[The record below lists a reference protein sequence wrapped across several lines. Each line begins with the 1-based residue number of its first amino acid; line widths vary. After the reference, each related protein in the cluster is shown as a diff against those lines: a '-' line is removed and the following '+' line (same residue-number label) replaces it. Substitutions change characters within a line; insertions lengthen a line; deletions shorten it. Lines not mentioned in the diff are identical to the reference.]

1 MSPVGPHGTRG
12 RRNIADKR
20 RLLQYWRTNAQ
31 PELAMTLTHS
41 LAQLQK
47 EHVVLELECID
58 RMYLNAYVPKL
69 TSEAG
74 IAAFC
79 RGYLGHR
86 FASTKQAVQMTT
98 RFVKSIESFL
108 QREGLELVRFKKGQR
123 KDNILQQ
130 KLRTFKKQE
139 GVIFVGVAQEK
150 VRVPRTTRKALP
162 GGGTIPWIIYST
174 AMVNVYYFYCR
185 DQDFGPFFLK
195 FCSYFPYSA
204 KLCLNGHEYLKCQ
217 LAHRGIAFEA
227 MDNGLLSCADLHAAQ
242 RISDRLSHTK
252 IDACFRKWL
261 ARLPHPYSAQDRKAG
276 YRYDLSVLQAEFSLT
291 QVWDRPTHGRCFFE
305 EVIRENI
312 DLGRPEQVQLIFARK
327 MQRKTATDGR
337 CRTRIITEGVVP
349 SLHVYYKNTHLKQY
363 HKEGRG
369 LRTETTI
376 NNTYDF
382 GVGRRLKNLDALR
395 RIGFAANRRVLQ
407 VEQLT
412 HDCHIGAE
420 AFNKLQ
426 KPAEVDGHHV
436 SALPFGQERVQALLT
451 VLVLFCLQ
459 PEGFRNRQLR
469 PLLAQW
475 LAIPE
480 SKISPGR
487 MSYDLRRLRLHGLI
501 ERLPKTQRY
510 RLTTFGLKSALFY
523 SRAYQRLLRRG
534 LSELHDPRLSE
545 SSALA
550 GSFAM
555 FQKSLDAFAA
565 EKMAA

>member
-1 MSPVGPHGTRG
+1 MKV
-12 RRNIADKR
+12 
-20 RLLQYWRTNAQ
+20 
-31 PELAMTLTHS
+31 THS

-47 EHVVLELECID
+47 EHVSLELECID

-69 TSEAG
+69 TSEGG

-86 FASTKQAVQMTT
+86 FASTKQAVAMTQA
-98 RFVKSIESFL
+98 FVKSIEAFI
-108 QREGLELVRFKKGQR
+108 QREGLELVRFHKGQR
-123 KDNILQQ
+123 KDDVLQQ
-130 KLRTFKKQE
+130 RLRNFKKDE
-139 GVIFVGVAQEK
+139 GVVFVGVAQEK
-150 VRVPRTTRKALP
+150 VRVPRTTRKAGL

-185 DQDFGPFFLK
+185 DKDFGPFFLK

-217 LAHRGIAFEA
+217 LAQRGIAFQA
-227 MDNGLLSCADLHAAQ
+227 LDNGLLSCADLKAAQ
-242 RISDRLSHTK
+242 RLSDHLNDTK
-252 IDACFRKWL
+252 IETFFRKWL
-261 ARLPHPYSAQDRKAG
+261 ARLPHPYSAQDRRAG

-291 QVWDRPTHGRCFFE
+291 QVWDRAVHGRCFFE

-312 DLGRPEQVQLIFARK
+312 DLGRPEQVQLIFLRK
-327 MQRKTATDGR
+327 LQRKTATDGR

-382 GVGRRLKNLDALR
+382 GVGRRLKNLPALR
-395 RIGFAANRRVLQ
+395 QIGFAANRRVLQ

-420 AFNKLQ
+420 AFAKLQ
-426 KPAEVDGHHV
+426 KPAEVDGQHA

-451 VLVLFCLQ
+451 GLVRFCLQ

-469 PLLAQW
+469 PLLAQ
-475 LAIPE
+475 LLGISE
-480 SKISPGR
+480 SQISPGR
-487 MSYDLRRLRLHGLI
+487 MSYDLRRLRLHRLV
-501 ERLPKTQRY
+501 ERIPKTQRY
-510 RLTTFGLKSALFY
+510 RLTTFGLKTALFY
-523 SRAYQRLLRRG
+523 SRTYQRLLRPG
-534 LSELHDPRLSE
+534 LSELHDPPSSDSPLLSLHFAKFQATLDTYIAERL
-545 SSALA
+545 
-550 GSFAM
+550 
-555 FQKSLDAFAA
+555 AA
-565 EKMAA
+565 

>member
-1 MSPVGPHGTRG
+1 MK
-12 RRNIADKR
+12 I
-20 RLLQYWRTNAQ
+20 
-31 PELAMTLTHS
+31 THS

-58 RMYLNAYVPKL
+58 RMYLNAYQPKL
-69 TSEAG
+69 TTGGG

-79 RGYLGHR
+79 RGYLGYR
-86 FASTKQAVQMTT
+86 FASTKQAVQRTT
-98 RFVKSIESFL
+98 QFVSAIEAFI
-108 QREGLELVRFKKGQR
+108 QREGLELVHFKKGQR
-123 KDNILQQ
+123 KDGVLQQ
-130 KLRTFKKQE
+130 KLRNFKKAE

-150 VRVPRTTRKALP
+150 VRVPRTTRKRTES
-162 GGGTIPWIIYST
+162 GGTIPWIIYST
-174 AMVNVYYFYCR
+174 AMVNCYYFYCR

-195 FCSYFPYSA
+195 FCSYFPYPA

-217 LAHRGIAFEA
+217 LAQRGIAFEA
-227 MDNGLLSCADLHAAQ
+227 MDNGLLCCADLKAAQ
-242 RISDRLSHTK
+242 RISDALSDTK
-252 IDACFRKWL
+252 INAFFRKWL

-291 QVWDRPTHGRCFFE
+291 QVWDRATHGRCFFE

-382 GVGRRLKNLDALR
+382 GVGRRLKNLPALR
-395 RIGFAANRRVLQ
+395 QIGLDANRRVLQ

-412 HDCHIGAE
+412 HDCHIGAQ
-420 AFNKLQ
+420 AFDQLQ
-426 KPAEVDGHHV
+426 KPAEVDGQHV

-469 PLLAQW
+469 PLLAQ
-475 LAIPE
+475 LLGLSE
-480 SKISPGR
+480 SQISPGR
-487 MSYDLRRLRLHGLI
+487 MSYDLRRLRLHRLI
-501 ERLPKTQRY
+501 ERVPKTQRY
-510 RLTTFGLKSALFY
+510 RLTAFGLKTALFY
-523 SRAYQRLLRRG
+523 SRTYQRLLRRG
-534 LSELHDPRLSE
+534 LSELHARRLSE

-550 GSFAM
+550 IDFAK
-555 FQKSLDAFAA
+555 FQKALEAYIA
-565 EKMAA
+565 EKLAA

>member
-1 MSPVGPHGTRG
+1 MK
-12 RRNIADKR
+12 I
-20 RLLQYWRTNAQ
+20 
-31 PELAMTLTHS
+31 THS

-58 RMYLNAYVPKL
+58 RMYLNAYQPKL
-69 TSEAG
+69 TTGGG

-79 RGYLGHR
+79 RGYLGYR
-86 FASTKQAVQMTT
+86 FASTKQAVQRTT
-98 RFVKSIESFL
+98 QFVSAIEAFI
-108 QREGLELVRFKKGQR
+108 QREGLELVHFKKGQR
-123 KDNILQQ
+123 KDGVLQQ
-130 KLRTFKKQE
+130 KLRNFKKAE

-150 VRVPRTTRKALP
+150 VRVPRTTRKRTES
-162 GGGTIPWIIYST
+162 GGTIPWIIYST
-174 AMVNVYYFYCR
+174 AMVNCYYFYCR

-195 FCSYFPYSA
+195 FCSYFPYPA

-217 LAHRGIAFEA
+217 LAQRGIAFEA
-227 MDNGLLSCADLHAAQ
+227 MDNGLLCCADLKAAQ
-242 RISDRLSHTK
+242 RISDALSDTK
-252 IDACFRKWL
+252 INAFFRKWL

-291 QVWDRPTHGRCFFE
+291 QVWDRATHGRCFFE

-382 GVGRRLKNLDALR
+382 GVGRPLKNLPALR
-395 RIGFAANRRVLQ
+395 QIGLDANRRVLQ

-412 HDCHIGAE
+412 HDCHIGAQ
-420 AFNKLQ
+420 AFDQLQ
-426 KPAEVDGHHV
+426 KPAEVDGQHV

-469 PLLAQW
+469 PLLAQ
-475 LAIPE
+475 LLGLSE
-480 SKISPGR
+480 SQISPGR
-487 MSYDLRRLRLHGLI
+487 MSYDLRRLRLHRLI
-501 ERLPKTQRY
+501 ERVPKTQRY
-510 RLTTFGLKSALFY
+510 RLTAFGLKTALFY
-523 SRAYQRLLRRG
+523 SRTYQRLLRRG
-534 LSELHDPRLSE
+534 LSELHNPRLSE
-545 SSALA
+545 SSTLA
-550 GSFAM
+550 IDFAK
-555 FQKSLDAFAA
+555 FQKALDAYIA
-565 EKMAA
+565 EKLAA

>member
-1 MSPVGPHGTRG
+1 MK
-12 RRNIADKR
+12 I
-20 RLLQYWRTNAQ
+20 
-31 PELAMTLTHS
+31 THN
-41 LAQLQK
+41 LAQFQK
-47 EHVVLELECID
+47 EHVVMELECID

-86 FASTKQAVQMTT
+86 FASTKQAVQMTIG
-98 RFVKSIESFL
+98 FVKAIEAFI

-123 KDNILQQ
+123 KDSVLQQ
-130 KLRTFKKQE
+130 KLRTFKREE

-150 VRVPRTTRKALP
+150 VRVPRTTRKRTESGA
-162 GGGTIPWIIYST
+162 TIPWIMYSS
-174 AMVNVYYFYCR
+174 AMVNAYYFYCR
-185 DQDFGPFFLK
+185 DKDFGPFFLK

-217 LAHRGIAFEA
+217 LAQRDIAFKA
-227 MDNGLLSCADLHAAQ
+227 MDNGLLCCADLKAAQ
-242 RISDRLSHTK
+242 RISEGLSDAK
-252 IDACFRKWL
+252 IEALFRKWL
-261 ARLPHPYSAQDRKAG
+261 ARLPHPYSSQDRKAG

-291 QVWDRPTHGRCFFE
+291 QVWERATHGRCFFE

-382 GVGRRLKNLDALR
+382 GVGRRLKNLAALR
-395 RIGFAANRRVLQ
+395 QIGFAANRRVLQ

-412 HDCHIGAE
+412 HDCHIGAA
-420 AFNKLQ
+420 AFDKLQ
-426 KPAEVDGHHV
+426 KPAEVDGQHV
-436 SALPFGQERVQALLT
+436 SALPFGQERVQALLR

-459 PEGFRNRQLR
+459 PEGFRNCQLR
-469 PLLAQW
+469 PLLAQ
-475 LAIPE
+475 LLGLSE
-480 SKISPGR
+480 SQITPGR

-501 ERLPKTQRY
+501 QRIPKTHRY
-510 RLTTFGLKSALFY
+510 RLTTFGLKTALFY
-523 SRAYQRLLRRG
+523 SRLHQRLLRRG
-534 LSELHDPRLSE
+534 LSELHDSRLSD
-545 SSALA
+545 SSPLVA
-550 GSFAM
+550 
-555 FQKSLDAFAA
+555 AFAKFQQTLDSYTA
-565 EKMAA
+565 QKMAA

>member
-1 MSPVGPHGTRG
+1 MNV
-12 RRNIADKR
+12 
-20 RLLQYWRTNAQ
+20 
-31 PELAMTLTHS
+31 THN

-47 EHVVLELECID
+47 DHVVLELECID
-58 RMYLNAYVPKL
+58 RMYLNAYVPQL

-86 FASTKQAVQMTT
+86 FASTKQAVAMTKA
-98 RFVKSIESFL
+98 FVRSIETFV

-123 KDNILQQ
+123 KDDVLQQ
-130 KLRTFKKQE
+130 HLRGFKKTE
-139 GVIFVGVAQEK
+139 GVLFVGVAQEK
-150 VRVPRTTRKALP
+150 VRVPRTTRKRLE

-195 FCSYFPYSA
+195 FCSYFPYPA
-204 KLCLNGHEYLKCQ
+204 KLCLNGHEYLKRQ
-217 LAHRGIAFEA
+217 LTQRGIAFEA
-227 MDNGLLSCADLHAAQ
+227 MDNGLLSCADLKAAQ
-242 RISDRLSHTK
+242 RISDRLCHLH
-252 IDACFRKWL
+252 IDALFRKWL
-261 ARLPHPYSAQDRKAG
+261 ARLPHPFSAQDRRAG

-291 QVWDRPTHGRCFFE
+291 QVWDRPVHGRCFFE

-363 HKEGRG
+363 YKEGRG

-382 GVGRRLKNLDALR
+382 GVGRRLKNLAALR
-395 RIGFAANRRVLQ
+395 QIGMAANRRVLE
-407 VEQLT
+407 VERLT
-412 HDCHIGAE
+412 HDCQIGAE
-420 AFNKLQ
+420 AFDKLQ
-426 KPAEVDGHHV
+426 KPAEVDGQHV
-436 SALPFGQERVQALLT
+436 SALPFGQQRVQALLA
-451 VLVLFCLQ
+451 VIVLFCLQ
-459 PEGFRNRQLR
+459 PQGFRNRQLR

-475 LAIPE
+475 LHLDE
-480 SKISPGR
+480 SDISPGR

-501 ERLPKTQRY
+501 ERIAKTQRY
-510 RLTTFGLKSALFY
+510 RLTTFGLKTVLFY
-523 SRAYQRLLRRG
+523 SRTYQRLLRPG
-534 LSELHDPRLSE
+534 LSELLDPRTQQ
-545 SSALA
+545 SSTLLPA
-550 GSFAM
+550 FVK
-555 FQKSLDAFAA
+555 FQKTIDAYVS
-565 EKMAA
+565 ERMAA

>member
-1 MSPVGPHGTRG
+1 MK
-12 RRNIADKR
+12 I
-20 RLLQYWRTNAQ
+20 
-31 PELAMTLTHS
+31 THS

-58 RMYLNAYVPKL
+58 RMYLNAYQPKL
-69 TSEAG
+69 TTGGG

-79 RGYLGHR
+79 RGYLGYR
-86 FASTKQAVQMTT
+86 FASTKQAVQRTT
-98 RFVKSIESFL
+98 QFVSAIEAFI
-108 QREGLELVRFKKGQR
+108 QREGLELVHFKKGQR
-123 KDNILQQ
+123 KDGVLQQ
-130 KLRTFKKQE
+130 KLRNFKKAE

-150 VRVPRTTRKALP
+150 VRVPRTTRKRTES
-162 GGGTIPWIIYST
+162 GGTIPWIIYST
-174 AMVNVYYFYCR
+174 AMVNCYYFYCR

-195 FCSYFPYSA
+195 FCSYFPYPA

-217 LAHRGIAFEA
+217 LAQRGIAFEA
-227 MDNGLLSCADLHAAQ
+227 MDNGLLCCADLKAPQ
-242 RISDRLSHTK
+242 RISDALSDTK
-252 IDACFRKWL
+252 INAFFRKWL

-291 QVWDRPTHGRCFFE
+291 QVWDRATHGRCFFE

-382 GVGRRLKNLDALR
+382 GVGRRLKNLPALR
-395 RIGFAANRRVLQ
+395 QIGLDANRRVLQ

-412 HDCHIGAE
+412 HDCHIGAQ
-420 AFNKLQ
+420 AFDQLQ
-426 KPAEVDGHHV
+426 KPAEVDGQHV

-469 PLLAQW
+469 PLLAQ
-475 LAIPE
+475 LLGLSE
-480 SKISPGR
+480 SQISPGR
-487 MSYDLRRLRLHGLI
+487 MSYDLHRLRLHRLI
-501 ERLPKTQRY
+501 ERVPKTQRY
-510 RLTTFGLKSALFY
+510 RLTAFGLKTALFY
-523 SRAYQRLLRRG
+523 SRTYQRLLRRG
-534 LSELHDPRLSE
+534 LSELHARRLSE

-550 GSFAM
+550 IDFAK
-555 FQKSLDAFAA
+555 FQKALDAYIA
-565 EKMAA
+565 EKLAA

>member
-1 MSPVGPHGTRG
+1 M
-12 RRNIADKR
+12 NI
-20 RLLQYWRTNAQ
+20 
-31 PELAMTLTHS
+31 THS

-47 EHVVLELECID
+47 EHVVMELECID

-69 TSEAG
+69 TSEGG

-86 FASTKQAVQMTT
+86 FASTKQAVEMTQA
-98 RFVKSIESFL
+98 FVKAIATFL
-108 QREGLELVRFKKGQR
+108 QREGLELVRFQKGQR
-123 KDNILQQ
+123 KDDVLQQ
-130 KLRTFKKQE
+130 KLRGFKKPE

-150 VRVPRTTRKALP
+150 VRVPRTTRKACP

-217 LAHRGIAFEA
+217 LAQRGIAFQA
-227 MDNGLLSCADLHAAQ
+227 LDNGLLACADLKAAQ
-242 RISDRLSHTK
+242 RLCDGLSNTK
-252 IDACFRKWL
+252 IDAFFRKWL
-261 ARLPHPYSAQDRKAG
+261 ARLPHPYSPKDRQAG

-291 QVWDRPTHGRCFFE
+291 QVWDRPVHGRCFFE

-337 CRTRIITEGVVP
+337 CRTRIVTEGVVP

-363 HKEGRG
+363 HKRQPQGAG

-382 GVGRRLKNLDALR
+382 GVGRRLKNLAALR
-395 RIGFAANRRVLQ
+395 QIGFAANRRVLQ

-412 HDCHIGAE
+412 HDCHIGAQ
-420 AFNKLQ
+420 AFDQLQ
-426 KPAEVDGHHV
+426 KPAEVDGQHV
-436 SALPFGQERVQALLT
+436 SALPFGQERVQALLA
-451 VLVLFCLQ
+451 VLLLFCLQ
-459 PEGFRNRQLR
+459 PQGFRNRQLR
-469 PLLAQW
+469 PLLAQLLG
-475 LAIPE
+475 LAE
-480 SKISPGR
+480 SEIRPGR

-510 RLTTFGLKSALFY
+510 RLTTFGLKTALFY
-523 SRAYQRLLRRG
+523 SRTYQRLLRRG
-534 LSELHDPRLSE
+534 LSELHDPYPLPAST
-545 SSALA
+545 LA
-550 GSFAM
+550 ADYAK
-555 FQKSLDAFAA
+555 FQNALDAYVT

>member
-1 MSPVGPHGTRG
+1 MK
-12 RRNIADKR
+12 I
-20 RLLQYWRTNAQ
+20 
-31 PELAMTLTHS
+31 THS

-58 RMYLNAYVPKL
+58 RMYLNAYVPQL
-69 TSEAG
+69 TSEGG

-86 FASTKQAVQMTT
+86 FASTKQAVAMTDA
-98 RFVKSIESFL
+98 FIKSIRDFL
-108 QREGLELVRFKKGQR
+108 QQEGLELVRFKKGQR
-123 KDNILQQ
+123 KDEVLQR
-130 KLRTFKKQE
+130 KLRTFHKEE

-150 VRVPRTTRKALP
+150 VRVPRTTRKGLP
-162 GGGTIPWIIYST
+162 GGGTIPWIMYST
-174 AMVNVYYFYCR
+174 ALVNVYYFYCR
-185 DQDFGPFFLK
+185 DKDFGPFFLK

-217 LAHRGIAFEA
+217 LSRQGVAFQA
-227 MDNGLLSCADLHAAQ
+227 MDNGLLCCADLPAAQ
-242 RISDRLSHTK
+242 RISDGLSDSK
-252 IDACFRKWL
+252 IEAFFRKWL
-261 ARLPHPYSAQDRKAG
+261 ARLPHPYSAKDRKAG

-291 QVWDRPTHGRCFFE
+291 QVWDRALYGRCFFE

-382 GVGRRLKNLDALR
+382 GVGRRLKNLPALR
-395 RIGFAANRRVLQ
+395 QIGFAANRRVLQ

-420 AFNKLQ
+420 AFDKLQ
-426 KPAEVDGHHV
+426 KPAEVDGQHV

-459 PEGFRNRQLR
+459 PQGFRHRQLR
-469 PLLAQW
+469 PLLAQ
-475 LAIPE
+475 LLGPSQ

-501 ERLPKTQRY
+501 ERIPKTQRY
-510 RLTTFGLKSALFY
+510 RLTPFGLKTALFY

-534 LSELHDPRLSE
+534 LSELHDPLLLE
-545 SSALA
+545 SSALGA
-550 GSFAM
+550 DYAK
-555 FQKSLDAFAA
+555 FQTNLDAYIAD
-565 EKMAA
+565 KMAA